1 MSLAAQLNKAWLTR
15 GWLAC
20 LLWPLSMLMRGLV
33 AARRMAFHQG
43 WMRSE
48 RLPVPV
54 VVVGNRVLGGAG
66 KTPTTMA
73 LLQHLQSQGW
83 RPGVLSRG
91 YKADGDG
98 NTPILI
104 DADSSPGLDARRT
117 GDEPLLI
124 WQRTR
129 VPIMVGRDR
138 AASGLALLSAHPE
151 VNVLVCDDGLQHLRL
166 QRDIEIIVFDE
177 RGAGNGWLLPAGPL
191 REPIDAAPPPT
202 LRAQPIVIYNANQ
215 ASTRLQGH
223 MVKRGTAP
231 LCELSDWWHGR
242 ATSSPLAPSN
252 TGTEPSERICA
263 VAGIAHP
270 QRFFDALTRQG
281 FTVQGIPLD
290 DHADFTTLPWPTS
303 ARNVI
308 VTEKDAV
315 KLRPERVAAERPGCT
330 VWVAALDFR
339 PEDSFWTA
347 VDAALAPLAA
357 PDQRG
362 ARTLPPT
369 P

>member
-20 LLWPLSMLMRGLV
+20 LLWPLSMLMRELV
-33 AARRMAFHQG
+33 AARRLAFHQG
-43 WMRSE
+43 WVQSA

-54 VVVGNRVLGGAG
+54 VVVGNRVVGGAG
-66 KTPTTMA
+66 KTPTTIA
-73 LLQHLQSQGW
+73 LLQHLQSTGW

-91 YKADGDG
+91 YKAAGDG
-98 NTPILI
+98 NTPTLI
-104 DADSSPGLDARRT
+104 DASSSPGLDARRT

-202 LRAQPIVIYNANQ
+202 LRAYRHLQRESGQHQ
-215 ASTRLQGH
+215 AARAYGQTGH
-223 MVKRGTAP
+223 G
-231 LCELSDWWHGR
+231 
-242 ATSSPLAPSN
+242 
-252 TGTEPSERICA
+252 
-263 VAGIAHP
+263 
-270 QRFFDALTRQG
+270 
-281 FTVQGIPLD
+281 
-290 DHADFTTLPWPTS
+290 TTL
-303 ARNVI
+303 R
-308 VTEKDAV
+308 
-315 KLRPERVAAERPGCT
+315 AE
-330 VWVAALDFR
+330 
-339 PEDSFWTA
+339 
-347 VDAALAPLAA
+347 
-357 PDQRG
+357 
-362 ARTLPPT
+362 
-369 P
+369 